1 MLKQI
6 RTVSL
11 ALMIAI
17 SSSASFAADLYL
29 VRSFKAPGPSGLAYD
44 PEYCGLWVVNE
55 TREVVLMNLWGNEI
69 RRFTA
74 ELGRV
79 DAIALEGEDLLLSD
93 GNGTYQKVTRE
104 GGAKSRPYRLSNQLF
119 DTDGLFFDAQTRD
132 YWVAD
137 DTMSQLLRVRA
148 DGQVTQRVY
157 GQDQNPQMM
166 EPQGITRDPH
176 SGNILAV
183 DDADAS
189 DSLFEFAPDGR
200 LLDVISL
207 EFAGL
212 DAEGITVQPETQ
224 TIFVAFDDGD
234 MIAAFQYVA
243 TPNGLPPA
251 PLGPGRCMV
260 SQAPI
265 AEPPA

>member
-1 MLKQI
+1 MLRQI
-6 RTVSL
+6 RTASL
-11 ALMIAI
+11 ALMLAMPT
-17 SSSASFAADLYL
+17 SASLAADLNL
-29 VRSFKAPGPSGLAYD
+29 IRSFETPGPSGLAYD
-44 PEYCGLWVVNE
+44 PKFCALWVVNE
-55 TREVVLMNLWGNEI
+55 SRQVVLVNLWGLEI
-69 RRFTA
+69 RRFSS

-79 DAIALEGEDLLLSD
+79 DAIALEGDSLLLSD
-93 GNGTYQKVTRE
+93 GNGTYQKVNRDGT
-104 GGAKSRPYRLSNQLF
+104 AISRPYRLSSLLF
-119 DTDGLFFDAQTRD
+119 DTDGLFFDAQTHD

-137 DTMSQLLRVRA
+137 DSMSQLLRVRA
-148 DGQVTQRVY
+148 DGEITQRVD
-157 GQDQNPQMM
+157 GAQQTPQMM
-166 EPQGITRDPH
+166 EPQGITRDPL

-234 MIAAFQYVA
+234 TIAAFQYIA
-243 TPNGLPPA
+243 TPNGTAPA
-251 PLGPGRCMV
+251 PPGPGNCMI
-260 SQAPI
+260 SALAQAQSSG
-265 AEPPA
+265 